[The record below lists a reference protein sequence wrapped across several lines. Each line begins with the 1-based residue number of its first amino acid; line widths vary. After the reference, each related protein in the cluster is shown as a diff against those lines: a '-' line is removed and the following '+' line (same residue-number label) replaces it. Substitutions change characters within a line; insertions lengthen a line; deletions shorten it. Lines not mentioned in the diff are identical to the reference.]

1 MGVGTGMKFFD
12 GSLKE
17 RNESTEIRCRL
28 ARIREMQMLFVE
40 DVKMEIFK
48 LQRECPHINAKYQG
62 DPAGGSDSYWYCWDC
77 EASAVRRDLLPR
89 KEKL

>member
-1 MGVGTGMKFFD
+1 MKAN
-12 GSLKE
+12 K
-17 RNESTEIRCRL
+17 ESTDIRCRL
-28 ARIREMQMLFVE
+28 ARIREMQLIFGE
-40 DVKMEIFK
+40 KVKMEIRE